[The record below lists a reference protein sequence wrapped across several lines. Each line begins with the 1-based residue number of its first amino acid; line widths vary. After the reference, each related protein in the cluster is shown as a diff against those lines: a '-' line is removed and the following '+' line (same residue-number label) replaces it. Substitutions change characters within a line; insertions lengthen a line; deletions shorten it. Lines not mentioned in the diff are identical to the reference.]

1 MLDPTTIHSIETYR
15 QGIHACNGSLA
26 VPRNM
31 SYGEAEWEFLVSKLH
46 WKYQQSTPEH
56 LATLKKIVAEL

>member
-1 MLDPTTIHSIETYR
+1 MLDPTTIHSVETYR
-15 QGIHACNGSLA
+15 QGIHTCQGSLA